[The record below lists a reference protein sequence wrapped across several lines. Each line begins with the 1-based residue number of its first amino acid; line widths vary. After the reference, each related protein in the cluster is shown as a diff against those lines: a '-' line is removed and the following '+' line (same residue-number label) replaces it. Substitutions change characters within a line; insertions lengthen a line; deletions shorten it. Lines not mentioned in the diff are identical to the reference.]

1 MSPEAKRTTL
11 AVLTVYSDASVCN
24 RSGAAGW
31 GCWVRNDAGDRRS
44 FSGPIGR
51 TVLNSTD
58 AEFCAAA
65 NAIHAACKSLQPVP
79 GTLIVLVTDCLM
91 LVQALRGAKP
101 RKRSSTQG
109 EATRFIL
116 DLVKERKCSL
126 RCNKVKAHSDQ
137 DGARSYINRIV
148 DQLAKAAMQ
157 KRRREL
163 PQKAEQLA
171 LELTHADT

>member
-1 MSPEAKRTTL
+1 MSPEPKRTTL
-11 AVLTVYSDASVCN
+11 SVLTVYTDASVCN

-65 NAIHAACKSLQPVP
+65 NSIHAACKSLKPVP
-79 GTLIVLVTDCLM
+79 GTLIVLVTDCLT

-101 RKRSSTQG
+101 RKRTSVQG
-109 EATRFIL
+109 EASAFIL
-116 DLVKERKCSL
+116 TLVKNLDCQL
-126 RCNKVKAHSDQ
+126 RCNKVKAHSDR

-163 PQKAEQLA
+163 APQAKQLA